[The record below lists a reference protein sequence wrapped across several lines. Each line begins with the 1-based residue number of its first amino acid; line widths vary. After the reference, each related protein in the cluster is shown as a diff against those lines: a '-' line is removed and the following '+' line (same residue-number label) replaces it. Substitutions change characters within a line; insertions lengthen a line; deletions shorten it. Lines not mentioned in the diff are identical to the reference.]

1 MNGSLRGLASC
12 KGERTGDPYGAV
24 SCSELME
31 LARRKGKPI
40 PLGAGLRIAKE
51 VLEHL
56 DRVGPASAPPDS
68 ARPDLSAEVV
78 LVGPAGDVSIHDAAP
93 KPGSQSV
100 GLPGASESPS
110 GERTVEVSA
119 PYSVGALLYE
129 LLTGMRLSVQE
140 DLESLSSATDADL
153 SAIAKPTARLP
164 LEVRL
169 ILASALAR
177 DPDDRFRGAR
187 DFADAIQSFAQHAH
201 VPLGPSEL
209 TGWLATLDLWPAH
222 SGMFPRSDLEG
233 QGYGETTTE
242 ESGRVGDV
250 RHRRSS

>member
-1 MNGSLRGLASC
+1 
-12 KGERTGDPYGAV
+12 
-24 SCSELME
+24 ME

-40 PLGAGLRIAKE
+40 PLAAGLTIAKE

-56 DRVGPASAPPDS
+56 DRVGPASARS
-68 ARPDLSAEVV
+68 AAAGPDLSADFV
-78 LVGPAGDVSIHDAAP
+78 LVGPAGDISIRERAS
-93 KPGSQSV
+93 KSGSQSA
-100 GLPGASESPS
+100 GSPGGRSESPS
-110 GERTVEVSA
+110 GAVEGEGSG
-119 PYSVGALLYE
+119 PYSVGVLLYE
-129 LLTGMRLSVQE
+129 LLTGMRLLVHE
-140 DLESLSSATDADL
+140 ELESLSTAIDADL

-187 DFADAIQSFAQHAH
+187 DFADAIHSFAQHAH

-209 TGWLATLDLWPAH
+209 TAWLATLDLWPAR

-233 QGYGETTTE
+233 YRETTTIE
-242 ESGRVGDV
+242 EGGLGDIRQRQV
-250 RHRRSS
+250 R